1 MFNPRPSASSI
12 SASLDQSAIQPLM
25 RQVYL
30 WMGLGMLLTA
40 GLAWATANTA
50 LRQIVLGQPLVLVGA
65 LVAELIV
72 VLALTFFLRKMSPM
86 VAVLSFFT
94 YAGLNGLTLSV
105 VLLAYSAATVTAAFL
120 TTAGMFGAMTIYA
133 FTTKNDLTRIGSYL
147 TMALIGL
154 VIAMVVNLFLRSS
167 ALELGISIIG
177 VIVFVGLTAYD
188 TQRIS
193 RTAAELGARTDDDA
207 QRFAIYGALQL
218 YLDFINLF
226 LFMLR
231 ILDGGSRR

>member
-1 MFNPRPSASSI
+1 MFNSRPSESSI
-12 SASLDQSAIQPLM
+12 SASLSTSAIQPLM

-40 GLAWATANTA
+40 GIAWATTSTA
-50 LRQIVLGQPLVLVGA
+50 LRSVIMNPVVLIGAFIGQIG
-65 LVAELIV
+65 I
-72 VLALTFFLRKMSPM
+72 VLALSFFLRKMSPM
-86 VAVLSFFT
+86 VAALCFFA
-94 YAGLNGLTLSV
+94 YAGITGLTLSL
-105 VLLAYSAATVTAAFL
+105 VLMAYSAGTVATAFL

-147 TMALIGL
+147 TMGLIGL
-154 VIAMVVNLFLRSS
+154 VIAMVVNIFLGSS
-167 ALELGISIIG
+167 VLDLAISVVG
-177 VIVFVGLTAYD
+177 VVIFVGLTAYD
-188 TQRIS
+188 TQRIA

-226 LFMLR
+226 LFMVR
-231 ILDGGSRR
+231 ILGGGSRR